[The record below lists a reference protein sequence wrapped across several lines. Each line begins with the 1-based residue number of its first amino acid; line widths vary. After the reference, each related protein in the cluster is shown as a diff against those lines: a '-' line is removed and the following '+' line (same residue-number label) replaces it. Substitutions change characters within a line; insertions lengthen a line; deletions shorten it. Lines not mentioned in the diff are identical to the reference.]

1 MRLTYSILELDR
13 KDNSNLLRSQL
24 TFLPEMPTKVCDGR
38 VDIKNK
44 IKKYPQYQHI
54 FESVTNSGIMGLWV
68 SLFNTWGRFLNS
80 SFDAILILEDD
91 VKLVDGFKDKLLN
104 SLKELPQDW
113 DLFSIGY
120 RDLYLDYY
128 NSSFDL
134 EKPHVSGMFQTGDSW
149 GVIYS
154 KKFVKE
160 ILRLG
165 QQPNLL
171 FGLPDTAIFS
181 LVNDLGYKA
190 FSLKPSINSLLIH
203 ENNSVYSTLNN
214 SPIVTLN

>member
-1 MRLTYSILELDR
+1 
-13 KDNSNLLRSQL
+13 
-24 TFLPEMPTKVCDGR
+24 
-38 VDIKNK
+38 
-44 IKKYPQYQHI
+44 
-54 FESVTNSGIMGLWV
+54 
-68 SLFNTWGRFLNS
+68 
-80 SFDAILILEDD
+80 
-91 VKLVDGFKDKLLN
+91 
-104 SLKELPQDW
+104 
-113 DLFSIGY
+113 
-120 RDLYLDYY
+120 LDYY